1 MQTQNLHRIR
11 KQTIE
16 ISFESSGDSTGL
28 QNQVAEVFYEKL
40 QPRMEVLFDEMFGE
54 KAHASIDRLEIDCGL
69 LSKKN
74 WEQEF
79 ADQAI
84 RKIKEELIQVNTQE
98 RDPEKIKETAVN
110 EAFFFYL
117 ENGFMP
123 WNNRFNT
130 IAELEELLIINEK
143 LVNRLKSVISQKS
156 KAPERLVLQFSKNF
170 TSRIIEE
177 ISKDRQETLKEI
189 FVILEDLNLLQ
200 TDKHSYRNIDNH
212 IVDAAILNLFS
223 SDQNRDR
230 VDQFF
235 TFLLTKIDG
244 NAELKAEIK
253 DIVNYLKD
261 NITPDDELKPEQD
274 NNTPVDELKSEQ
286 DVKAEKQGSDIVEN
300 EAIYIS
306 NAGLVL
312 VHPFLHSLF
321 EQLELT
327 KENTWIDRP
336 SQLQAV
342 VVSEFIVTGSNEF
355 EEFNLMLNKI
365 LCGIDL
371 EENVITEIVIN
382 DQIREEC
389 EVLLNEV
396 ITHWSVLRNTS
407 IEGLR
412 ETFLQRSGKLSK
424 VDNGWLLQVEQKPVD
439 VLLNNLPWG
448 IGIVKLPWMSEM
460 LYVEWT

>member
-1 MQTQNLHRIR
+1 MQAQNLHRIR

-16 ISFESSGDSTGL
+16 ISFESSVDSTGL

-40 QPRMEVLFDEMFGE
+40 QPGMEVLFDEMFGE

-84 RKIKEELIQVNTQE
+84 RKIKEELIQMNTQE
-98 RDPEKIKETAVN
+98 RDPEKIKETAVT

-123 WNNRFNT
+123 WNNRFNS
-130 IAELEELLIINEK
+130 IAELEDLLIINEK

-189 FVILEDLNLLQ
+189 FVILEDLNILQ
-200 TDKHSYRNIDNH
+200 TDRQSYRNIDNH

-223 SDQNRDR
+223 SDQNKDK
-230 VDQFF
+230 VEQFF

-253 DIVNYLKD
+253 EIVNYLKD
-261 NITPDDELKPEQD
+261 NISPDDELK
-274 NNTPVDELKSEQ
+274 SEN
-286 DVKAEKQGSDIVEN
+286 DVKAEKQGSDNVED

-312 VHPFLHSLF
+312 VHPFLQSLF

-342 VVSEFIVTGSNEF
+342 MVSEFIVTGSNEF

-424 VDNGWLLQVEQKPVD
+424 VDNGWLLQVEQKSVD

-448 IGIVKLPWMSEM
+448 IGTVKLPWMSEM
-460 LYVEWT
+460 LYVEWS

>member
-1 MQTQNLHRIR
+1 MQAQNLHRIR

-16 ISFESSGDSTGL
+16 ISFESSVDSTGL

-40 QPRMEVLFDEMFGE
+40 QPGMEVLFDEMFGE

-84 RKIKEELIQVNTQE
+84 RKIKEELIQMNTQE
-98 RDPEKIKETAVN
+98 RDPEKIKETAVI

-123 WNNRFNT
+123 WNNRFNS
-130 IAELEELLIINEK
+130 IAELEDLLIINEK

-189 FVILEDLNLLQ
+189 FVILEDLNILQ
-200 TDKHSYRNIDNH
+200 TDRQSYRNIDNH

-223 SDQNRDR
+223 SDQNKYK
-230 VDQFF
+230 VEQFF

-253 DIVNYLKD
+253 EIVNYLKD
-261 NITPDDELKPEQD
+261 N
-274 NNTPVDELKSEQ
+274 NTSGDELKSEK
-286 DVKAEKQGSDIVEN
+286 DEKAEKQGSDNVEN
-300 EAIYIS
+300 EAIYID
-306 NAGLVL
+306 NAGLIL
-312 VHPFLHSLF
+312 LHPFLQTLF
-321 EQLELT
+321 EHLGLT
-327 KENTWIDRP
+327 IENKWIDKI
-336 SQLQAV
+336 SQQKAV
-342 VVSEFIVTGSNEF
+342 LISEFLVTGVNKF

-424 VDNGWLLQVEQKPVD
+424 VDDDWLLQVEQKSVD

-448 IGIVKLPWMSEM
+448 IGIIKLPWMSEM
-460 LYVEWT
+460 LYVEWS

>member
-1 MQTQNLHRIR
+1 MQAQNLHRIR

-16 ISFESSGDSTGL
+16 ISFESSVDSTGL

-40 QPRMEVLFDEMFGE
+40 QPGMEVLFDEMFGE

-84 RKIKEELIQVNTQE
+84 RKIKEELIQMNTQE
-98 RDPEKIKETAVN
+98 RDPEKIKETAVI

-123 WNNRFNT
+123 WNNRFNS
-130 IAELEELLIINEK
+130 IAELEDLLIINEK

-189 FVILEDLNLLQ
+189 FVILDDLNILQ
-200 TDKHSYRNIDNH
+200 TDRQSYRNIDNH

-223 SDQNRDR
+223 SDQNKYK
-230 VDQFF
+230 VEQFF

-253 DIVNYLKD
+253 EIVNYLKD
-261 NITPDDELKPEQD
+261 NISPDDEL
-274 NNTPVDELKSEQ
+274 NSEN
-286 DVKAEKQGSDIVEN
+286 DVKVEKQGSDNVEN

-312 VHPFLHSLF
+312 VHPFLQSLF

-336 SQLQAV
+336 SQLKAV
-342 VVSEFIVTGSNEF
+342 VVSEFIITGSNEF

-382 DQIREEC
+382 DQIRVEC

-424 VDNGWLLQVEQKPVD
+424 VDDGWLLQVEQKSVD

-448 IGIVKLPWMSEM
+448 IGTVKLPWMSEM
-460 LYVEWT
+460 LFVEWA

>member
-1 MQTQNLHRIR
+1 MQAQNLHRIR

-16 ISFESSGDSTGL
+16 ISFESSVDSTGL

-40 QPRMEVLFDEMFGE
+40 QPGMEVLFDEMFGE

-84 RKIKEELIQVNTQE
+84 RKIKEELIQMNTQE
-98 RDPEKIKETAVN
+98 RDPEKIKETAVI

-123 WNNRFNT
+123 WNNRFNS
-130 IAELEELLIINEK
+130 IAELEDLLIINEK

-189 FVILEDLNLLQ
+189 FVILEDLNILQ
-200 TDKHSYRNIDNH
+200 TDRQSYRNIDNH

-223 SDQNRDR
+223 SDQNKYK
-230 VDQFF
+230 VEQFF

-253 DIVNYLKD
+253 EIVNYLKD
-261 NITPDDELKPEQD
+261 NISPDDEM
-274 NNTPVDELKSEQ
+274 KSEK
-286 DVKAEKQGSDIVEN
+286 DEKAEKQGSDNVEN
-300 EAIYIS
+300 EAIYID
-306 NAGLVL
+306 NAGLIL
-312 VHPFLHSLF
+312 LHPFLQTLF
-321 EQLELT
+321 EHLGLT
-327 KENTWIDRP
+327 IENKWIDKI
-336 SQLQAV
+336 SQQKAV
-342 VVSEFIVTGSNEF
+342 LISEFLVTGVNKF

-424 VDNGWLLQVEQKPVD
+424 VDNGWLLQVEQKSVD

-448 IGIVKLPWMSEM
+448 IGIIKLPWMSEM
-460 LYVEWT
+460 LYVEWS